1 MALRSK
7 IWTPSAMNL
16 AVVFIL
22 VAVLGCHLSL
32 VNSLNE
38 DDSRNSGTDS
48 SPNKSVETAPQ
59 ENIQETFDLDP
70 KGNCSDE
77 IKNFCTPKTGS
88 YLECITQE
96 LQSEQAGNMAPNGKE
111 ISDPCKIEVRFM
123 KIASYKDL
131 TLDKKIE
138 AACQKDIEDT
148 CSNYFLGPGGVL
160 ACLREHKD
168 TLSQA
173 CQNEVFVAE
182 KDAAN
187 DYQMDPLLSE
197 KCGADAQAYC
207 SDVSPE
213 GGRVQACLRARAS
226 KVTYACRAELFRQEQ
241 ENAGDLRLN
250 VQLYKACEDDKKKFC
265 ADVRPGNARI
275 KDCLENF
282 RMDPG
287 FSKTCKVEFDKM
299 LARRAEDFRLDPV
312 LRDSC
317 RKDISAVCGSEL
329 EDLLEVPREEPRVIH
344 CLQDFQEELTDP
356 QCKKE
361 VHRALV
367 RAAEDYRFDAFFAK
381 SCEDSKQKYCKD
393 ADNSRVLQ
401 CLQGARDMIDT
412 TCRSAVFE
420 LESRLSGDIDYKV
433 AMKASCGMEIG
444 KFCKGLRHD
453 QGAIIDCLQQK
464 VDDPDMGEDCK
475 KEVVLDEIESAKDYR
490 LNYRIYNDCLED
502 VRTLCPISTV
512 CGTSEPCGGIVM
524 KCLQTNMEK
533 IKSEA
538 CKKDIFSFTLK
549 EAKNPEL
556 NIPLQTACHEDLKK
570 YCPKVRTKDHS
581 QSLRCLR
588 SHRNQLKSECK
599 DEELRFSMMEASDIR
614 LTPSLMNACGAELG
628 EFCKAVSPTNG
639 DAFKCLQMHL
649 EKVEMGTP
657 CKIEV
662 DLQEA
667 RQASDYRLDVRV
679 RTECQKDVETL
690 CGDVDKSEEGHATVL
705 KCFVAQYK
713 NLTGGCQTEVAY
725 AVRMA
730 LWQYQFG
737 SNLTLPCD
745 SVVKSSCDTKEAK
758 AIENVVIGTY
768 GQCLTLSQNF
778 KGMNPECKAL
788 VRVATKEGFYVGDN
802 PEADLAAEIA
812 KLKELRG
819 SSSDLGQ
826 SGMGFFWT
834 TTVVA
839 FVALL
844 GVALFRRYSGPPRA
858 YTLVVKGGD
867 V

>member
-213 GGRVQACLRARAS
+213 GGRVQACLVIIFCSIPVFRARAS

-502 VRTLCPISTV
+502 VRTLCPIST
-512 CGTSEPCGGIVM
+512 
-524 KCLQTNMEK
+524 
-533 IKSEA
+533 
-538 CKKDIFSFTLK
+538 
-549 EAKNPEL
+549 
-556 NIPLQTACHEDLKK
+556 
-570 YCPKVRTKDHS
+570 
-581 QSLRCLR
+581 
-588 SHRNQLKSECK
+588 
-599 DEELRFSMMEASDIR
+599 ASDIR